1 MKTYRI
7 SKKGMKVQLTVLGIM
22 SILLFLLG
30 LSIFAPETEDIWSLI
45 LTVLLILFLSLAIP
59 FFQWIIGNAVTI
71 TIDSKKFVK
80 EFSFLVKN
88 TTTIEAYQIEGV
100 NIWQDIFARKF
111 NYGVLTITG
120 SGGKKI
126 RTPVL
131 DSPEDIALEIRRIN
145 PKLS

>member
-1 MKTYRI
+1 
-7 SKKGMKVQLTVLGIM
+7 MKVQLTVIGVM
-22 SILLFLLG
+22 SIILFLLG
-30 LSIFAPETEDIWSLI
+30 LSIFAPEAENIWSLI
-45 LTVLLILFLSLAIP
+45 STVILMLLLSLAIP
-59 FFQWIIGNAVTI
+59 LLQWIIGNAVTI
-71 TIDSKKFVK
+71 TIDSKKFIK

-131 DSPEDIALEIRRIN
+131 DSPEEVAKEIRKIN

>member
-1 MKTYRI
+1 
-7 SKKGMKVQLTVLGIM
+7 MKVQLTVLGIM

>member
-1 MKTYRI
+1 
-7 SKKGMKVQLTVLGIM
+7 MKVQLTVLGIM

-30 LSIFAPETEDIWSLI
+30 LSIFAPDAENIWSLI
-45 LTVLLILFLSLAIP
+45 STVLLILFLSLAIP

-80 EFSFLVKN
+80 EFSFLLKN

-145 PKLS
+145 PK